1 MSRYV
6 STRDSSISAEFRSV
20 VFRGLAPDGGLYMPT
35 ETPMLSNALESCGS
49 DISFVELS
57 ERVLPLIF
65 PDDIDER
72 TAADVARTAFP
83 FAPQIH
89 QLHERLSVLELFHGP
104 SCAFKDFGASF
115 LAHMMEHYLG
125 KGGEKAVILTA
136 TSGDTGSAVARA
148 FHGRDNLE
156 VVILYPSGRVSH
168 LQEQQLTTLGGNVCA
183 LEVQGSFDDCQA
195 MVKEVFQNEQAR
207 ERYSLTSANSINL
220 GRLLPQALY
229 YLYAAVRL
237 RPIAPELVFSVPSGN
252 FGNVCAGVLAWRWGM
267 PARRFV
273 AATNANDVVPEYL
286 ASGVYRPR
294 PSVQTLSNAMDVG
307 NPSNF
312 ERLASIFAS
321 LEMPMT
327 EMMESE
333 VADDEQTLSEIRR
346 VHSSYDY
353 FVCPHTA
360 TGTFAAEQYLSRNPN
375 AHVVTLATAH
385 PAKFVETVERAVG
398 IAPEIPERLAESL
411 QLPKQATLVPP
422 NSTGLLEFL
431 ADRYGDSFR
440 RSSV

>member
-1 MSRYV
+1 MSSYV
-6 STRDSSISAEFRSV
+6 STRDSSISAEFRNV

-35 ETPMLSNALESCGS
+35 ETPHLSGLLESCNS

-57 ERVLPLIF
+57 ERVLPLLF
-65 PDDIDER
+65 PDDIDEP
-72 TAADVARTAFP
+72 TAAGIAQSAFP
-83 FAPQIH
+83 FAPRVH
-89 QLHERLSVLELFHGP
+89 PLHERLSILELYHGP

-125 KGGEKAVILTA
+125 RGREKAVILTA

-148 FHGRDNLE
+148 FYDRENLE
-156 VVILYPSGRVSH
+156 VVILYPSKRVSH

-207 ERYSLTSANSINL
+207 EQFSLTSANSINL

-237 RPIAPELVFSVPSGN
+237 RSVTAAPVFSVPSGN
-252 FGNVCAGVLAWRWGM
+252 FGNLCAGVLAWRWGM
-267 PARRFV
+267 PTRRFL

-286 ASGVYRPR
+286 VSGMYRPR

-327 EMMESE
+327 AMMESE
-333 VADDEQTLSEIRR
+333 VVDDESTLSEIQR
-346 VHSSYDY
+346 VHDSYNY

-360 TGTFAAEQYLSRNPN
+360 TGTLSAERFLSRNPD
-375 AHVVTLATAH
+375 AHVIALATAH

-398 IAPEIPERLAESL
+398 QPPEIPQRLLESL
-411 QLPKQATLVPP
+411 KLPKQATMVEP
-422 NSTGLLEFL
+422 SSAALLEFL
-431 ADRYGDSFR
+431 SDRYGDSFR
-440 RSSV
+440 RSPA

>member
-20 VFRGLAPDGGLYMPT
+20 VFRGLAPDGGLYIPT
-35 ETPMLSNALESCGS
+35 ETPSLAELLKSCDS
-49 DISFVELS
+49 DISFVDLS
-57 ERVLPLIF
+57 EQVLPLLF
-65 PDDIDER
+65 PDELNEL
-72 TAADVARTAFP
+72 AARNIARSAFP
-83 FAPQIH
+83 FAPEIH
-89 QLHERLSVLELFHGP
+89 ALHDGLSILELYHGP

-115 LAHMMEHYLG
+115 LAHMMEHYLDR
-125 KGGEKAVILTA
+125 GGEKAVILTA

-148 FHGRDNLE
+148 FHGRENLE
-156 VVILYPSGRVSH
+156 VVILYPSGRVSR

-195 MVKEVFQNEQAR
+195 MVKEAFQNEQAR
-207 ERYSLTSANSINL
+207 ERFSLTSANSINL

-229 YLYAAVRL
+229 YLYAAVRVRSL
-237 RPIAPELVFSVPSGN
+237 TPEPVFAVPSGN
-252 FGNVCAGVLAWRWGM
+252 FGNLCAGVLAWRWGM
-267 PARRFV
+267 PAHRFV

-286 ASGVYRPR
+286 LSGVYRPR

-321 LEMPMT
+321 LELPMT
-327 EMMESE
+327 AMLESE
-333 VADDEQTLSEIRR
+333 VIDDESTLSEIRR
-346 VHSSYDY
+346 VHDSYNY
-353 FVCPHTA
+353 LVCPHTA
-360 TGTFAAEQYLSRNPN
+360 TGTLAAERYLTRNSD
-375 AHVVTLATAH
+375 AHVVALATAH

-398 IAPEIPERLAESL
+398 TAPEIPERLAESL
-411 QLPKQATLVPP
+411 RLPKQATKVEPD
-422 NSTGLLEFL
+422 SAGLLQFL

-440 RSSV
+440 RSRV

>member
-1 MSRYV
+1 VSSYV

-35 ETPMLSNALESCGS
+35 ETPDLSGLLAACGS
-49 DISFVELS
+49 DTSFVELS
-57 ERVLPLIF
+57 ERVLPVLF

-72 TAADVARTAFP
+72 TAAQIARSAFP
-83 FAPQIH
+83 FTPEIH
-89 QLHERLSVLELFHGP
+89 PLHDGLSVLELYHGP

-125 KGGEKAVILTA
+125 RGKEKAVILTA

-148 FHGRDNLE
+148 FHDRENLE
-156 VVILYPSGRVSH
+156 VVILYPSGRVSR

-195 MVKEVFQNEQAR
+195 MVKELFQNEQAR
-207 ERYSLTSANSINL
+207 ERFSLSSANSINL

-237 RPIAPELVFSVPSGN
+237 RSVSSEPVFCVPSGN
-252 FGNVCAGVLAWRWGM
+252 FGNLCAGVLAWRWGM
-267 PARRFV
+267 PTRSFI

-286 ASGVYRPR
+286 VSGTYRPR

-312 ERLASIFAS
+312 ERLASIFAT

-327 EMMESE
+327 AMMESE
-333 VADDEQTLSEIRR
+333 VVDDESTLSEIRR
-346 VHSSYDY
+346 LHDSYDY
-353 FVCPHTA
+353 YVCPHTA
-360 TGTFAAEQYLSRNPN
+360 IGTLAAERFLSRNPN
-375 AHVVTLATAH
+375 AHVVALATAH

-398 IAPEIPERLAESL
+398 HAPEIPERLLESL
-411 QLPKQATLVPP
+411 RLPKQATVVEP
-422 NSTGLLEFL
+422 NSSGLLEFL

-440 RSSV
+440 RTPA